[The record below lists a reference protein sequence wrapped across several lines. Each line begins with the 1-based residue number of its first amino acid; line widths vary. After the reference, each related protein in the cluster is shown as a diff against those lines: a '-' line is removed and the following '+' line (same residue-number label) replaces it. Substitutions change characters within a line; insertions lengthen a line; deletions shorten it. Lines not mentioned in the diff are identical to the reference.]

1 MAATPLM
8 QQYYEIK
15 EKNPGCILFFRMGD
29 FFELFEDD
37 AVIASKILGLTLTSR
52 NNGASG
58 ATPLCGFPH
67 HAADR
72 YVPKMVAAGYRI
84 AICEQVE
91 DPKLAKGIVKRDIVE
106 IISAGT
112 AMNEANLEAK
122 EANYLFAYVPAE
134 GTTKAGEGCGKSGE
148 GAVAFA
154 IADVT
159 TGYLAVSRSSVQ
171 AFECEFSRRMPKE
184 IVVPEGAAIPSSVM
198 DLIKGENVLVTEL
211 PAFLFAEDQAK
222 DVLFTHFKVESLDG
236 LGLEGRSFETQVTGA
251 LLQYLIDQ
259 KKSELSHF
267 TALEVLNLDDYMTLD
282 PSTLRNLELVRPLN
296 ADDYSST
303 LCSVLDFTVTAM
315 GGRTLKDWVSHPL
328 ISVSRIKEREEA
340 VAELVQNPV
349 ALDELKESLT
359 SILDMERLMGR
370 VGSGRANARDLAGMG
385 RSLSQAAKVAD
396 VLEGLRAPIFEGMRE
411 ALIRAKGRGEDL
423 LSQFNDDLPLTVR
436 EGGMIR
442 PGANAELDAMNA
454 DIKDRREWIASLEVR
469 ERERLGIPSLK
480 VGYNR
485 VFGYYI
491 EITKAQMAKA
501 TAPIPDDYIRKQT
514 TVNGERY
521 ITPEMKECESIISN
535 AEVNIHGLEYKI
547 FCQIREKV
555 NSWRA
560 ELQEIAN
567 AIAQV
572 DSLYSFARAAR
583 KFNYVCPEVFEG
595 SGLEIRGGFHPV
607 IVAVNPDLDFVPN
620 DVSLSPDG
628 TRIMLITGPNMAG
641 KSTYLRQTGLIVLMA
656 QIGCFVP
663 AESARIG
670 IVDRI
675 FTRVGASDRLSRGL
689 STFMV
694 EMVETANILRNA
706 TAHSLVLLDEIGRGT
721 STFDGLSIAWSI
733 VETLHDE
740 PARAALTLFATH
752 YHELTGLVDSLEHA
766 GNFQV
771 AVQEKGDKLVF
782 LHKILAGACDSSYG
796 IHVAEMAGLPNNVVR
811 RARKILLRLEKQK
824 IDPSDEAQHKKI
836 VAKPQMDLFAPP
848 DENTQLLKDEIRRL
862 KPEEM
867 TPMQALQRL
876 MELKENYGK

>member
-1 MAATPLM
+1 MAVTPLM

-15 EKNPGCILFFRMGD
+15 KENPGCILFFRMGD

-67 HAADR
+67 HAAER

-112 AMNEANLEAK
+112 AMNEENLNAK
-122 EANYLFAYVPAE
+122 EANYLCAYVPA
-134 GTTKAGEGCGKSGE
+134 TSDDGKG
-148 GAVAFA
+148 GNGDVAAFA

-159 TGYLAVSRSSVQ
+159 TGYLATCRSSVQ

-184 IVVPEGAAIPSSVM
+184 IVIPEGTTIPSAIM
-198 DLIKGENVLVTEL
+198 DLIKAENVLVTEL
-211 PAFLFAEDQAK
+211 PAILFAEDQAK
-222 DVLFTHFKVESLDG
+222 DVLFTHFKVEALDG
-236 LGLEGRSFETQVTGA
+236 LGLDGRVFETSVTGA
-251 LLQYLIDQ
+251 LLQYLINQ

-267 TALEVLNLDDYMTLD
+267 TTLEILNLDDYMTLD

-328 ISVSRIKEREEA
+328 IAVDRIREREEA
-340 VAELVQNPV
+340 VGELVQNPV

-385 RSLSQAAKVAD
+385 RSLSQASKVAD
-396 VLEGLRAPIFEGMRE
+396 VLEGLHAPLFEGLRE
-411 ALIRAKGRGEDL
+411 TLNAAKGRGEDL
-423 LSQFNDDLPLTVR
+423 LKYFNDDLPMTVR

-442 PGANAELDAMNA
+442 PGASAELDAMNE
-454 DIKDRREWIASLEVR
+454 DIKERREWIASLEGR

-501 TAPIPDDYIRKQT
+501 TQPIPDEYIRKQT

-521 ITPEMKECESIISN
+521 ITPEMKECESVISN
-535 AEVNIHGLEYKI
+535 AEVNIHALEYKI
-547 FCQIREKV
+547 FCELRERV

-560 ELQEIAN
+560 ELQGIAD
-567 AIAQV
+567 AIARV

-583 KFNYVCPEVFEG
+583 KYNYVCPEVFEG
-595 SGLEIRGGFHPV
+595 TGIEIRGGFHPV
-607 IVAVNPDLDFVPN
+607 IVAVNPDLNFVPN
-620 DVSLSPDG
+620 DVTLSPDG
-628 TRIMLITGPNMAG
+628 TRLMLITGPNMAG

-670 IVDRI
+670 VVDRI

-694 EMVETANILRNA
+694 EMIETANILRNA
-706 TAHSLVLLDEIGRGT
+706 TPHSLVLLDEIGHR
-721 STFDGLSIAWSI
+721 SRYEY
-733 VETLHDE
+733 V
-740 PARAALTLFATH
+740 
-752 YHELTGLVDSLEHA
+752 
-766 GNFQV
+766 
-771 AVQEKGDKLVF
+771 
-782 LHKILAGACDSSYG
+782 
-796 IHVAEMAGLPNNVVR
+796 
-811 RARKILLRLEKQK
+811 
-824 IDPSDEAQHKKI
+824 
-836 VAKPQMDLFAPP
+836 
-848 DENTQLLKDEIRRL
+848 
-862 KPEEM
+862 
-867 TPMQALQRL
+867 
-876 MELKENYGK
+876 

>member
-15 EKNPGCILFFRMGD
+15 KQNPGCILFFRMGD

-112 AMNEANLEAK
+112 AMDESNLNAK
-122 EANYLFAYVPAE
+122 EANYLCAFVPVE
-134 GTTKAGEGCGKSGE
+134 N
-148 GAVAFA
+148 GAVFS

-159 TGYLAVSRSSVQ
+159 TGYLSVCNSSMQ

-184 IVVPEGAAIPSSVM
+184 VVVPEGTKIPSSIM
-198 DLIKGENVLVTEL
+198 DLINAEHVLVTEL
-211 PAFLFAEDQAK
+211 PEFLFACDQAK
-222 DVLFTHFKVESLDG
+222 DVLFSHFKVEALDG
-236 LGLEGRSFETQVTGA
+236 LGLDGREKEACVTGA
-251 LLQYLIDQ
+251 LLHYLMDQ

-267 TALEVLNLDDYMTLD
+267 TTLEILNLDDYMTLD
-282 PSTLRNLELVRPLN
+282 PSTLRNLELTRPLN

-303 LCSVLDFTVTAM
+303 LCYVLDFTVTAM

-328 ISVSRIKEREEA
+328 ISVSKIQERQEA
-340 VAELVQNPV
+340 VGELVQNPV
-349 ALDELKESLT
+349 ALDELKDSLT

-385 RSLSQAAKVAD
+385 RSLSQASKVAD
-396 VLEGLRAPIFEGMRE
+396 VLEGLRSPIFDGMRE
-411 ALIRAKGRGEDL
+411 ALVRAKGRGEEL
-423 LSQFNDDLPLTVR
+423 LSQFNDDLPLTIR

-442 PGANAELDAMNA
+442 EGANAELDTMNA
-454 DIKDRREWIASLEVR
+454 DIKERREWIASLEGR

-535 AEVNIHGLEYKI
+535 AEVNIHALEYKI
-547 FCQIREKV
+547 FCELRERV

-567 AIAQV
+567 AIARV
-572 DSLYSFARAAR
+572 DTLYSFARAAR
-583 KFNYVCPEVFEG
+583 KYNYVCPEVFEG
-595 SGLEIRGGFHPV
+595 SGIEICGGFHPV
-607 IVAVNPDLDFVPN
+607 IVAVNPDLDFIPN
-620 DVSLSPDG
+620 DVSLNPDG
-628 TRIMLITGPNMAG
+628 TRLMLITGPNMAG

-670 IVDRI
+670 VVDRI

-694 EMVETANILRNA
+694 EMIETANILRNA

-721 STFDGLSIAWSI
+721 STFDGLSIAWAI

-740 PARAALTLFATH
+740 PARAAITLFATH
-752 YHELTGLVDSLEHA
+752 YHELTGLVKSLEHA

-771 AVQEKGDKLVF
+771 GVQEKGDKLIF
-782 LHKILAGACDSSYG
+782 LHKILNGACDSSYG

-824 IDPSDEAQHKKI
+824 IDPSDEATNKKI
-836 VAKPQMDLFAPP
+836 KDKPQVDLFAPP
-848 DENTQLLKDEIRRL
+848 DENSQLLRDEIRRL
-862 KPEEM
+862 KPDEM

>member
-1 MAATPLM
+1 MAVTPLM

-15 EKNPGCILFFRMGD
+15 KQNPGCILFFRMGD

-112 AMNEANLEAK
+112 AMDESNLNAK
-122 EANYLFAYVPAE
+122 EANYL
-134 GTTKAGEGCGKSGE
+134 C
-148 GAVAFA
+148 AFIPEKDGVSFS

-159 TGYLAVSRSSVQ
+159 TGYLAACKSSVQ
-171 AFECEFSRRMPKE
+171 AFECEFCRRMPKE
-184 IVVPEGAAIPSSVM
+184 VVVPEGTAIPSGVM
-198 DLIKGENVLVTEL
+198 DLIRSENILVTEL
-211 PAFLFAEDQAK
+211 PAFMFGEDQAK
-222 DVLFTHFKVESLDG
+222 DVLFAHFKVEALDG
-236 LGLEGRSFETQVTGA
+236 LGLDGRVVETQVTGA
-251 LLQYLIDQ
+251 LLQYLMDQ

-267 TALEVLNLDDYMTLD
+267 TTLEILNLDDYMTLD

-296 ADDYSST
+296 ADDISST
-303 LCSVLDFTVTAM
+303 LCYVLDFTVTAM
-315 GGRTLKDWVSHPL
+315 GGRNLKEWVSHPL
-328 ISVSRIKEREEA
+328 ISVERIKEREEA
-340 VAELVQNPV
+340 VEELVNNPV

-385 RSLSQAAKVAD
+385 RSLSQASKVAD
-396 VLEGLRAPIFEGMRE
+396 VLEGLNSPIFEPMRT
-411 ALIRAKGRGEDL
+411 ALIAARGRGEEL

-442 PGANAELDAMNA
+442 AGANAELDAMNE
-454 DIKDRREWIASLEVR
+454 DIKERREWIASLEVR

-501 TAPIPDDYIRKQT
+501 TAPIPDEYIRKQT

-535 AEVNIHGLEYKI
+535 AEVNIHALEYKI
-547 FCQIREKV
+547 FCELRERV

-567 AIAQV
+567 AIAHV
-572 DSLYSFARAAR
+572 DTLYSIARAAR
-583 KFNYVCPEVFEG
+583 KYNYVCPEVFEG
-595 SGLEIRGGFHPV
+595 SGIEIKGGFHPV
-607 IVAVNPDLDFVPN
+607 IVAVNSDLDFIPN
-620 DVSLSPDG
+620 DVNLSPEA
-628 TRIMLITGPNMAG
+628 TRLMLITGPNMAG

-670 IVDRI
+670 VVDRI

-694 EMVETANILRNA
+694 EMIETANILRNA
-706 TAHSLVLLDEIGRGT
+706 TSHSLVLLDEIGRGT
-721 STFDGLSIAWSI
+721 STFDGLSIAWAI

-740 PARAALTLFATH
+740 PARAAITLFATH
-752 YHELTGLVDSLEHA
+752 YHELTGLVESLEHA

-771 AVQEKGDKLVF
+771 GVQEKGDKLIF
-782 LHKILAGACDSSYG
+782 LHKILEGACDSSYG
-796 IHVAEMAGLPNNVVR
+796 IHVAEMAGLPNNVLR

-824 IDPSDEAQHKKI
+824 IDPSDGATHKKLME
-836 VAKPQMDLFAPP
+836 KPQVDLFAPP
-848 DENTQLLKDEIRRL
+848 DESTQLLKEEIRRL

-867 TPMQALQRL
+867 TPIQALQCL
-876 MELKENYGK
+876 MDLKEHYGK

>member
-1 MAATPLM
+1 MAVTPLM

-15 EKNPGCILFFRMGD
+15 KQNPGCILFFRMGD

-112 AMNEANLEAK
+112 AMDESNLNAK

-134 GTTKAGEGCGKSGE
+134 KEA
-148 GAVAFA
+148 AFA
-154 IADVT
+154 VADVT
-159 TGYLAVSRSSVQ
+159 TGYLAVCRSSVQ

-184 IVVPEGAAIPSSVM
+184 IVVPEGAEIPSSIM
-198 DLIKGENVLVTEL
+198 DMVKADNVLVTQIPE
-211 PAFLFAEDQAK
+211 FMFGEEQSR
-222 DVLFTHFKVESLDG
+222 DVLFSHFKVESLVG
-236 LGLEGRSFETQVTGA
+236 LGLDGRECETEVAGA
-251 LLQYLIDQ
+251 LMAYLMDQ

-267 TALEVLNLDDYMTLD
+267 TTLEILNLDDYMTLD
-282 PSTLRNLELVRPLN
+282 PSTLRNLELTRPLN

-303 LCSVLDFTVTAM
+303 LCSVLDHTVTAM

-328 ISVSRIKEREEA
+328 ISVSRIQEREEA

-385 RSLSQAAKVAD
+385 RSLSQASKVAD
-396 VLEGLRAPIFEGMRE
+396 VLEGRRAPIFVGLRE
-411 ALIRAKGRGEDL
+411 TLEHARGRGEEL
-423 LSQFNDDLPLTVR
+423 LAQFNEDLPLTVR

-454 DIKDRREWIASLEVR
+454 DIKEKREWIASLEGR

-501 TAPIPDDYIRKQT
+501 TGPIPEEYIRKQT

-535 AEVNIHGLEYKI
+535 AEVNIHELEYRI
-547 FCQIREKV
+547 FCSLRDRV
-555 NSWRA
+555 DGWRA
-560 ELQEIAN
+560 ELQEIAD
-567 AIAQV
+567 AVAKV
-572 DSLYSFARAAR
+572 DTLYSFARAAR
-583 KFNYVCPEVFEG
+583 KYNYACPEVFEG
-595 SGLEIRGGFHPV
+595 SGIEIRGGFHPV
-607 IVAVNPDLDFVPN
+607 IVAVNPDLDFIPN

-628 TRIMLITGPNMAG
+628 TRLMLITGPNMAG

-656 QIGCFVP
+656 QIGSFVP

-670 IVDRI
+670 VVDRI

-694 EMVETANILRNA
+694 EMIETANILRNA
-706 TAHSLVLLDEIGRGT
+706 TPHSLVLLDEIGRGT
-721 STFDGLSIAWSI
+721 STFDGLSIAWAI

-740 PARAALTLFATH
+740 PARQALTLFATH
-752 YHELTGLVDSLEHA
+752 YHELTGLVESLEHA

-771 AVQEKGDKLVF
+771 TVQEKGDKLVF

-811 RARKILLRLEKQK
+811 RARKILLRLEKEK
-824 IDPSDEAQHKKI
+824 IDPSDGAVKK
-836 VAKPQMDLFAPP
+836 KQKEHPQLDMFAPP

-876 MELKENYGK
+876 MELKEAYGK

>member
-15 EKNPGCILFFRMGD
+15 KQNPGCILFFRMGD
-29 FFELFEDD
+29 FFELFEED
-37 AVIASKILGLTLTSR
+37 AVVASKILGLTLTSR

-112 AMNEANLEAK
+112 AMNEANLNAK
-122 EANYLFAYVPAE
+122 DANYLCAFIPQ
-134 GTTKAGEGCGKSGE
+134 GEN
-148 GAVAFA
+148 VAFA

-159 TGYLAVSRSSVQ
+159 TGFLAVSCSSEA
-171 AFECEFSRRMPKE
+171 AFECEISRRMPKE
-184 IVVPEGAAIPSSVM
+184 LVVPAETAIPAGVM
-198 DLIKGENVLVTEL
+198 DLVKAENILITEL
-211 PAFLFAEDQAK
+211 PGYLFQEEQAQ
-222 DVLFTHFKVESLDG
+222 DVLFSHFKVESLVG
-236 LGLEGRSFETQVTGA
+236 LGLDGRAAEASVTGA
-251 LLQYLIDQ
+251 LLAYLMDQ

-267 TALEVLNLDDYMTLD
+267 TNLEILNLDDYMTLD

-303 LCSVLDFTVTAM
+303 LCYVLDHTITAM

-328 ISVSRIKEREEA
+328 ISVNRIREREEA
-340 VAELVQNPV
+340 VAELVGNPV
-349 ALDELKESLT
+349 ALDELKDSLT

-385 RSLSQAAKVAD
+385 RSLFQAAKVAD
-396 VLEGLRAPIFEGMRE
+396 VLEGLRAPIFENLKE
-411 ALIRAKGRGEDL
+411 TLILAKGRGEDL
-423 LSQFNDDLPLTVR
+423 LKNFNDDLPLTVR

-442 PGANAELDAMNA
+442 DGANAELDAMNA
-454 DIKDRREWIASLEVR
+454 DIKDRRQWIASLETR
-469 ERERLGIPSLK
+469 ERERLGISSLK
-480 VGYNR
+480 VGYNK

-491 EITKAQMAKA
+491 EITRAAMAKA
-501 TAPIPDDYIRKQT
+501 SQPIPEEYIRKQT
-514 TVNGERY
+514 TVNAERY

-535 AEVNIHGLEYKI
+535 AEVNIHALEYKI
-547 FCQIREKV
+547 FCEIREQV
-555 NSWRA
+555 NAARA
-560 ELQEIAN
+560 EFQRIAD

-583 KFNYVCPEVFEG
+583 KYNYVCPEVYEG
-595 SGLEIRGGFHPV
+595 SGIEIRGGFHPV
-607 IVAVNPDLDFVPN
+607 IVAVNPDLEFISN
-620 DVSLSPDG
+620 DVTLSPEA
-628 TRIMLITGPNMAG
+628 TRLMLITGPNMAG

-670 IVDRI
+670 VVDRI

-694 EMVETANILRNA
+694 EMIETANILRNA
-706 TAHSLVLLDEIGRGT
+706 TPKSLVLLDEIGRGT
-721 STFDGLSIAWSI
+721 STFDGLSIAWAI

-740 PARAALTLFATH
+740 PCRAALTLFATH
-752 YHELTGLVDSLEHA
+752 YHELTGLVESLEHA

-771 AVQEKGDKLVF
+771 AVQEKGDKLQF

-796 IHVAEMAGLPNNVVR
+796 IHVAEMAGLPNMVVR

-824 IDPSDEAQHKKI
+824 IDPSDAATHKK
-836 VAKPQMDLFAPP
+836 VVEKPQVDLFAI
-848 DENTQLLKDEIRRL
+848 DESTQLLKEEVRRL

-867 TPMQALQRL
+867 TPMQALQCL
-876 MELKENYGK
+876 MDLKEHYGK

>member
-1 MAATPLM
+1 MAVTPLM

-15 EKNPGCILFFRMGD
+15 KQNPGCILFFRMGD

-112 AMNEANLEAK
+112 AMDESNLNAK
-122 EANYLFAYVPAE
+122 EANYL
-134 GTTKAGEGCGKSGE
+134 C
-148 GAVAFA
+148 AFIPEKDSVSFS

-159 TGYLAVSRSSVQ
+159 TGYLSACKSSVQ
-171 AFECEFSRRMPKE
+171 AFECEFCRRMPKE
-184 IVVPEGAAIPSSVM
+184 VVVPEGTAIPSGVM
-198 DLIKGENVLVTEL
+198 DLIRSENILVTEL
-211 PAFLFAEDQAK
+211 PAFMFGEDQAK
-222 DVLFTHFKVESLDG
+222 DVLFAHFKVEALDG
-236 LGLEGRSFETQVTGA
+236 LGLDGRVVETQVTGA
-251 LLQYLIDQ
+251 LLQYLMDQ

-267 TALEVLNLDDYMTLD
+267 TTLEILNLDDYMTLD

-296 ADDYSST
+296 ADDISST
-303 LCSVLDFTVTAM
+303 LCYVLDFTVTAM
-315 GGRTLKDWVSHPL
+315 GGRNLKDWVSHPL
-328 ISVSRIKEREEA
+328 ISVDRIRERQEA
-340 VAELVQNPV
+340 VDELVNNPV

-385 RSLSQAAKVAD
+385 RSLSQASKVAD
-396 VLEGLRAPIFEGMRE
+396 VLEGLNSPIFEPMRT
-411 ALIRAKGRGEDL
+411 ALIAARGRGEEL

-442 PGANAELDAMNA
+442 AGANAELDAMNE
-454 DIKDRREWIASLEVR
+454 DIKERREWIASLEVR

-501 TAPIPDDYIRKQT
+501 TAPIPDEYIRKQT

-535 AEVNIHGLEYKI
+535 AEVNIHALEYKI
-547 FCQIREKV
+547 FCELRERV

-567 AIAQV
+567 AIAHV
-572 DSLYSFARAAR
+572 DTLYSFARAAR
-583 KFNYVCPEVFEG
+583 KYNYVCPEVFEG
-595 SGLEIRGGFHPV
+595 SGIEIKGGFHPV
-607 IVAVNPDLDFVPN
+607 IVAVNSDLDFIPN
-620 DVSLSPDG
+620 DVNLSPEA
-628 TRIMLITGPNMAG
+628 TRLMLITGPNMAG

-670 IVDRI
+670 VVDRI

-694 EMVETANILRNA
+694 EMIETANILRNA
-706 TAHSLVLLDEIGRGT
+706 TSHSLVLLDEIGRGT
-721 STFDGLSIAWSI
+721 STFDGLSIAWAI

-740 PARAALTLFATH
+740 PARAAITLFATH
-752 YHELTGLVDSLEHA
+752 YHELTGLVESLEHA

-771 AVQEKGDKLVF
+771 AVQEKGDKLLF
-782 LHKILAGACDSSYG
+782 LHKILEGACDSSYG
-796 IHVAEMAGLPNNVVR
+796 IHVAEMAGLPNNVLR

-824 IDPSDEAQHKKI
+824 IDPSDGATHKKLME
-836 VAKPQMDLFAPP
+836 KPQVDLFAPP
-848 DENTQLLKDEIRRL
+848 DESTQLLKEEIRRL

-867 TPMQALQRL
+867 TPIQALQCL
-876 MELKENYGK
+876 MDLKEHYGK

>member
-15 EKNPGCILFFRMGD
+15 KQNPGCILFFRMGD

-112 AMNEANLEAK
+112 AMDETNLNAK
-122 EANYLFAYVPAE
+122 EANYLFAYVPS
-134 GTTKAGEGCGKSGE
+134 GKD
-148 GAVAFA
+148 AAFA
-154 IADVT
+154 VADVT
-159 TGYLAVSRSSVQ
+159 TGYLAACRSSVQ
-171 AFECEFSRRMPKE
+171 SFECEFSRRMPKE
-184 IVVPEGAAIPSSVM
+184 IIVPEGCEIPSSIM
-198 DLIKGENVLVTEL
+198 DLVRSENVLVTEL
-211 PAFLFAEDQAK
+211 PAFLFTVEQAK
-222 DVLFTHFKVESLDG
+222 DVLFSHFKVEALDG
-236 LGLEGRSFETQVTGA
+236 LGLDGRDDETVVTGA
-251 LLQYLIDQ
+251 LLQYLMDQ
-259 KKSELSHF
+259 KKSELTHF
-267 TALEVLNLDDYMTLD
+267 TGLEILNLDDYMTLD

-315 GGRTLKDWVSHPL
+315 GGRMLKDWVSHPL
-328 ISVSRIKEREEA
+328 ISVDRIREREEA
-340 VAELVQNPV
+340 VEELVNNPV
-349 ALDELKESLT
+349 ALDELKDSLT

-385 RSLSQAAKVAD
+385 RSLSQASRVAD
-396 VLEGLRAPIFEGMRE
+396 VLEGLRAPIFESLRE
-411 ALIRAKGRGEDL
+411 TLICAKGRGEDL
-423 LSQFNDDLPLTVR
+423 LNYFNEDLPLTVR

-442 PGANAELDAMNA
+442 PGANAELDAMNE
-454 DIKDRREWIASLEVR
+454 DIKERREWIASLEGR

-485 VFGYYI
+485 VFGYDI

-501 TAPIPDDYIRKQT
+501 TAPIPEEYIRKQT

-521 ITPEMKECESIISN
+521 ITPEMKECESVISN
-535 AEVNIHGLEYKI
+535 AEVNIHALEYKI
-547 FCQIREKV
+547 FCELRERV
-555 NSWRA
+555 NGWRA
-560 ELQEIAN
+560 ELQGIAD
-567 AIAQV
+567 AVARV
-572 DSLYSFARAAR
+572 DTFYSFARAAR
-583 KFNYVCPEVFEG
+583 KYNYVRPEVFEG
-595 SGLEIRGGFHPV
+595 TGIDIRGGFHPV
-607 IVAVNPDLDFVPN
+607 IVAVNSDLDFVPN

-628 TRIMLITGPNMAG
+628 TRLMLITGPNMAG

-670 IVDRI
+670 VVDRI

-694 EMVETANILRNA
+694 EMIETANILRNA
-706 TAHSLVLLDEIGRGT
+706 TSHSLVLHDEIGRGT
-721 STFDGLSIAWSI
+721 STFDGLSIAWAL

-740 PARAALTLFATH
+740 PARAAITLFATH
-752 YHELTGLVDSLEHA
+752 YHELTGLVESLEHA

-771 AVQEKGDKLVF
+771 GVQEKGDKLIF
-782 LHKILAGACDSSYG
+782 LHKILEGACDSSYG
-796 IHVAEMAGLPNNVVR
+796 IHVAEMAGLPNNVLR

-824 IDPSDEAQHKKI
+824 IDPSDGATHKKLME
-836 VAKPQMDLFAPP
+836 KPQVDLFAPP
-848 DENTQLLKDEIRRL
+848 DESTQLLKEEIRRL

-867 TPMQALQRL
+867 TPIQALQCL
-876 MELKENYGK
+876 MDLKEHYGK

>member
-1 MAATPLM
+1 MAVTPLM

-15 EKNPGCILFFRMGD
+15 KQNPGCILFFRMGD

-37 AVIASKILGLTLTSR
+37 AVVASKILGLTLTSR
-52 NNGASG
+52 NNGAAG

-72 YVPKMVAAGYRI
+72 YVPKMVSAGYRI

-112 AMNEANLEAK
+112 AMDESNLNAK
-122 EANYLFAYVPAE
+122 EANYLCAFIPE
-134 GTTKAGEGCGKSGE
+134 KDG
-148 GAVAFA
+148 VAFS

-159 TGYLAVSRSSVQ
+159 TGYLAACRSSLQ
-171 AFECEFSRRMPKE
+171 AFECEFCRRMPKE
-184 IVVPEGAAIPSSVM
+184 VVVPEGTAIPSGVM
-198 DLIKGENVLVTEL
+198 DLIKSENILVTEL
-211 PAFLFAEDQAK
+211 PAFMFGEEQAK
-222 DVLFTHFKVESLDG
+222 DVLFSHFKVEALDG
-236 LGLEGRSFETQVTGA
+236 LGLDGRIVETQVTGA
-251 LLQYLIDQ
+251 MLQYLMDQ

-267 TALEVLNLDDYMTLD
+267 TNLEILNLDDYMTLD

-296 ADDYSST
+296 ADDISST
-303 LCSVLDFTVTAM
+303 LCYVLDFTVTAM

-328 ISVSRIKEREEA
+328 VSVDRIRERQEA
-340 VAELVQNPV
+340 VSELVQNPV

-385 RSLSQAAKVAD
+385 RSLSQASKVAD
-396 VLEGLRAPIFEGMRE
+396 VLEGLRSPIFEPMRT
-411 ALIRAKGRGEDL
+411 ALIAARGRGEEL

-442 PGANAELDAMNA
+442 EGANAELDAMNA
-454 DIKDRREWIASLEVR
+454 DIKDRRQWIASLEVR

-501 TAPIPDDYIRKQT
+501 TQPIPDEYIRKQT

-535 AEVNIHGLEYKI
+535 AEVNIHALEYKI
-547 FCQIREKV
+547 FCGLRERV

-567 AIAQV
+567 AIAHV
-572 DSLYSFARAAR
+572 DTLYSFARAAR
-583 KFNYVCPEVFEG
+583 KYNYVCPEVFEG
-595 SGLEIRGGFHPV
+595 SGIDIRGGFHPV
-607 IVAVNPDLDFVPN
+607 IVAVNPDLDFIPN
-620 DVSLSPDG
+620 DTMLCPESVRL
-628 TRIMLITGPNMAG
+628 MLITGPNMAG

-670 IVDRI
+670 VVDRI

-694 EMVETANILRNA
+694 EMIETANILRNA
-706 TAHSLVLLDEIGRGT
+706 TSHSLVLLDEIGRGT
-721 STFDGLSIAWSI
+721 STFDGLSIAWAI

-766 GNFQV
+766 GNYQV
-771 AVQEKGDKLVF
+771 AVQEKGDKLMF
-782 LHKILAGACDSSYG
+782 LHKILEGACDSSYG
-796 IHVAEMAGLPNNVVR
+796 IHVAEMAGLPNNVLR
-811 RARKILLRLEKQK
+811 RARKILLRLEKHK
-824 IDPSDEAQHKKI
+824 IDPSDGATHKKLME
-836 VAKPQMDLFAPP
+836 KPQVDLFAPP
-848 DENTQLLKDEIRRL
+848 DESTQLLKEEIRRL
-862 KPEEM
+862 KPDEM
-867 TPMQALQRL
+867 TPLQALQCL

>member
-1 MAATPLM
+1 MAVTPLM

-15 EKNPGCILFFRMGD
+15 KQNPGCILFFRMGD

-37 AVIASKILGLTLTSR
+37 AVVASKILGLTLTSR
-52 NNGASG
+52 NNGAAG

-72 YVPKMVAAGYRI
+72 YVPKMVSAGYRI

-91 DPKLAKGIVKRDIVE
+91 DPKFAKGIVKRDIVE

-112 AMNEANLEAK
+112 AMDESNLNAK
-122 EANYLFAYVPAE
+122 EANYLCAFIPE
-134 GTTKAGEGCGKSGE
+134 KDG
-148 GAVAFA
+148 VAFS

-159 TGYLAVSRSSVQ
+159 TGYLAACRSSLQ
-171 AFECEFSRRMPKE
+171 AFECEFCRRMPKE
-184 IVVPEGAAIPSSVM
+184 VVVPEGTAIPSGVM
-198 DLIKGENVLVTEL
+198 DLIKSENILVTEL
-211 PAFLFAEDQAK
+211 PAFMFGEEQAK
-222 DVLFTHFKVESLDG
+222 DVLFSHFKVEALDG
-236 LGLEGRSFETQVTGA
+236 LGLDGRIVETQVTGA
-251 LLQYLIDQ
+251 MLQYLMDQ

-267 TALEVLNLDDYMTLD
+267 TNLEILNLDDYMTLD

-296 ADDYSST
+296 ADDISST
-303 LCSVLDFTVTAM
+303 LCYVLDFTVTAM

-328 ISVSRIKEREEA
+328 VSVDRIRERQEA
-340 VAELVQNPV
+340 VSELVQNPV

-385 RSLSQAAKVAD
+385 RSLSQASKVAD
-396 VLEGLRAPIFEGMRE
+396 VLEGLRSPIFEPMRT
-411 ALIRAKGRGEDL
+411 ALIAARGRGEEL

-442 PGANAELDAMNA
+442 EGANAELDAMNA
-454 DIKDRREWIASLEVR
+454 DIKDRRQWIASLEVR

-501 TAPIPDDYIRKQT
+501 TQPIPDEYIRKQT

-535 AEVNIHGLEYKI
+535 AEVNIHALEYKI
-547 FCQIREKV
+547 FCGLRERV

-567 AIAQV
+567 AIAHV
-572 DSLYSFARAAR
+572 DTLYSFARAAR
-583 KFNYVCPEVFEG
+583 KYNYVCPEVFEG
-595 SGLEIRGGFHPV
+595 SGIDIRGGFHPV
-607 IVAVNPDLDFVPN
+607 IVAVNPDLDFIPN
-620 DVSLSPDG
+620 DTKLCPESVRL
-628 TRIMLITGPNMAG
+628 MLITGPNMAG

-670 IVDRI
+670 VVDRI

-694 EMVETANILRNA
+694 EMIETANILRNA
-706 TAHSLVLLDEIGRGT
+706 TSHSLVLLDEIGRGT
-721 STFDGLSIAWSI
+721 STFDGLSIAWAI

-766 GNFQV
+766 GNYQV
-771 AVQEKGDKLVF
+771 AVQEKGDKLMF
-782 LHKILAGACDSSYG
+782 LHKILEGACDSSYG
-796 IHVAEMAGLPNNVVR
+796 IHVAEMAGLPNNVLR
-811 RARKILLRLEKQK
+811 RARKILLRLEKHK
-824 IDPSDEAQHKKI
+824 IDPSDGATHKKLME
-836 VAKPQMDLFAPP
+836 KPQVDLFAPP
-848 DENTQLLKDEIRRL
+848 DESTQLLKEEIRRL
-862 KPEEM
+862 KPDEM
-867 TPMQALQRL
+867 TPLQALQCL

>member
-1 MAATPLM
+1 MAVTPLM

-15 EKNPGCILFFRMGD
+15 KQNPGCILFFRMGD

-112 AMNEANLEAK
+112 AMDESNLNAK

-134 GTTKAGEGCGKSGE
+134 KEA
-148 GAVAFA
+148 AFA
-154 IADVT
+154 VADVT
-159 TGYLAVSRSSVQ
+159 TGYLAVCRSSVQ

-184 IVVPEGAAIPSSVM
+184 IVVPEGVEIPSSIM
-198 DLIKGENVLVTEL
+198 DMVKADNVLVTQIPE
-211 PAFLFAEDQAK
+211 FMFGEEQSR
-222 DVLFTHFKVESLDG
+222 DVLFSHFKVESLVG
-236 LGLEGRSFETQVTGA
+236 LGLDGRDAETKVAGA
-251 LLQYLIDQ
+251 LMAYLMDQ

-267 TALEVLNLDDYMTLD
+267 TGLEILNLDDYMTLD
-282 PSTLRNLELVRPLN
+282 PSTLRNLELTRPLN

-303 LCSVLDFTVTAM
+303 LCSVLDHTVTAM

-328 ISVSRIKEREEA
+328 ISVDRIREREEA

-385 RSLSQAAKVAD
+385 RSLSQASKVAD
-396 VLEGLRAPIFEGMRE
+396 VLEGLRSSIFEGLRNTLE
-411 ALIRAKGRGEDL
+411 NARGRGEEL
-423 LSQFNDDLPLTVR
+423 LAQFNEDLPLTVR

-454 DIKDRREWIASLEVR
+454 DIKEKREWIASLEGR

-501 TAPIPDDYIRKQT
+501 TGPIPEEYIRKQT

-535 AEVNIHGLEYKI
+535 AEVNIHDLEYRI
-547 FCQIREKV
+547 FCSLRDRV
-555 NSWRA
+555 NGWRG
-560 ELQEIAN
+560 ELQEIAD
-567 AIAQV
+567 AIAKV
-572 DSLYSFARAAR
+572 DTLYSFARAAR
-583 KFNYVCPEVFEG
+583 KYNYACPEVFEG
-595 SGLEIRGGFHPV
+595 SGIEIRGGFHPV
-607 IVAVNPDLDFVPN
+607 IVAVNPDLDFIPN

-628 TRIMLITGPNMAG
+628 TRLMLITGPNMAG

-670 IVDRI
+670 VVDRI

-694 EMVETANILRNA
+694 EMIETANILRNA
-706 TAHSLVLLDEIGRGT
+706 TPHSLVLLDEIGRGT
-721 STFDGLSIAWSI
+721 STFDGLSIAWAI

-740 PARAALTLFATH
+740 PARQALTLFATH
-752 YHELTGLVDSLEHA
+752 YHELTGLVESLEHA

-811 RARKILLRLEKQK
+811 RARKILLRLEKEK
-824 IDPSDEAQHKKI
+824 IDPSDGAVKK
-836 VAKPQMDLFAPP
+836 KQKDHPQIDMFAPP

>member
-1 MAATPLM
+1 MAVTPLM

-15 EKNPGCILFFRMGD
+15 KQNPGCILFFRMGD

-37 AVIASKILGLTLTSR
+37 AVVASKILGLTLTSR
-52 NNGASG
+52 NNGAAG

-72 YVPKMVAAGYRI
+72 YVPKMVSAGYRI

-112 AMNEANLEAK
+112 AMDESNLNAK
-122 EANYLFAYVPAE
+122 EANYLCAFIPE
-134 GTTKAGEGCGKSGE
+134 KDG
-148 GAVAFA
+148 VAFS

-159 TGYLAVSRSSVQ
+159 TGYLAACRSSLQ
-171 AFECEFSRRMPKE
+171 AFECEFCRRMPKE
-184 IVVPEGAAIPSSVM
+184 VVVPEGTAIPSGVM
-198 DLIKGENVLVTEL
+198 DLIKSENILVTEL
-211 PAFLFAEDQAK
+211 PAFMFGEEQAK
-222 DVLFTHFKVESLDG
+222 DVLFSHFKVEALDG
-236 LGLEGRSFETQVTGA
+236 LGLDGRIVETQVTGA
-251 LLQYLIDQ
+251 MLQYLMDQ

-267 TALEVLNLDDYMTLD
+267 TNLEILNLDDSMTLD

-296 ADDYSST
+296 ADDISST
-303 LCSVLDFTVTAM
+303 LCYVLDFTVTAM

-328 ISVSRIKEREEA
+328 VSVDRIRERQEA
-340 VAELVQNPV
+340 VSELVQNPV

-385 RSLSQAAKVAD
+385 RSLSQASKVAD
-396 VLEGLRAPIFEGMRE
+396 VLEGLRSPIFDGLRE
-411 ALIRAKGRGEDL
+411 ALLRARGRGEEL
-423 LSQFNDDLPLTVR
+423 LSQFNDDLPLTIR

-442 PGANAELDAMNA
+442 EGANAELDAMNA
-454 DIKDRREWIASLEVR
+454 DIKDRRQWIASLEVR

-501 TAPIPDDYIRKQT
+501 TQPIPDEYIRKQT

-535 AEVNIHGLEYKI
+535 AEVNIHALEYKI
-547 FCQIREKV
+547 FCGLRERV

-567 AIAQV
+567 AIAHV
-572 DSLYSFARAAR
+572 DTLYSFARAAR
-583 KFNYVCPEVFEG
+583 KYNYVCPEVFEG
-595 SGLEIRGGFHPV
+595 SGIDIRGGFHPV
-607 IVAVNPDLDFVPN
+607 IVAVNPDLDFIPN
-620 DVSLSPDG
+620 DTKLCLESVRL
-628 TRIMLITGPNMAG
+628 MLITGPNMAG

-670 IVDRI
+670 VVDRI

-694 EMVETANILRNA
+694 EMIETANILRNA
-706 TAHSLVLLDEIGRGT
+706 TSHSLVLLDEIGRGT
-721 STFDGLSIAWSI
+721 STFDGLSIAWAI

-766 GNFQV
+766 GNYQV
-771 AVQEKGDKLVF
+771 AVQEKGDKLMF
-782 LHKILAGACDSSYG
+782 LHKILKGACDSSYG
-796 IHVAEMAGLPNNVVR
+796 IHVAEMAGLPNNVLR
-811 RARKILLRLEKQK
+811 RARKILLRLEKHK
-824 IDPSDEAQHKKI
+824 IDPSDGATHKKLME
-836 VAKPQMDLFAPP
+836 KPQVDLFAPP
-848 DENTQLLKDEIRRL
+848 DESTQLLKEEIRRL

-867 TPMQALQRL
+867 TPLQALQCL

>member
-1 MAATPLM
+1 MAVTPLM

-15 EKNPGCILFFRMGD
+15 KQNPGCILFFRMGD

-37 AVIASKILGLTLTSR
+37 AVVASKILGLTLTSR
-52 NNGASG
+52 NNGAAG

-72 YVPKMVAAGYRI
+72 YVPKMVSAGYRI

-112 AMNEANLEAK
+112 AMDESNLNAK
-122 EANYLFAYVPAE
+122 EANYLCAFIPE
-134 GTTKAGEGCGKSGE
+134 KDG
-148 GAVAFA
+148 VAFS

-159 TGYLAVSRSSVQ
+159 TGYLAACRSSLQ
-171 AFECEFSRRMPKE
+171 AFECEFCRRMPKE
-184 IVVPEGAAIPSSVM
+184 VVVPEGTAIPSGVM
-198 DLIKGENVLVTEL
+198 DLIKSENILVTEL
-211 PAFLFAEDQAK
+211 PAFMFGEEQAK
-222 DVLFTHFKVESLDG
+222 DVLFSHFKVEALDG
-236 LGLEGRSFETQVTGA
+236 LGLDGRIVETQVTGA
-251 LLQYLIDQ
+251 MLQYLMDQ

-267 TALEVLNLDDYMTLD
+267 TNLEILNLDDYMTLD

-296 ADDYSST
+296 ADDISST
-303 LCSVLDFTVTAM
+303 LCYVLDFTVTAM

-328 ISVSRIKEREEA
+328 VSVDRIRERQEA
-340 VAELVQNPV
+340 VSELVQNPV

-385 RSLSQAAKVAD
+385 RSLSQASKVAD
-396 VLEGLRAPIFEGMRE
+396 VLEGLRSPIFDGLRE
-411 ALIRAKGRGEDL
+411 ALLRARGRGEEL
-423 LSQFNDDLPLTVR
+423 LSQFNDDLPLTIR

-442 PGANAELDAMNA
+442 EGANAELDAMNA
-454 DIKDRREWIASLEVR
+454 DIKDRRQWIASLEVR

-501 TAPIPDDYIRKQT
+501 TQPIPDEYIRKQT

-535 AEVNIHGLEYKI
+535 AEVNIHALEYKI
-547 FCQIREKV
+547 FCGLRERV

-567 AIAQV
+567 AIAHV
-572 DSLYSFARAAR
+572 DTLYSFARAAR
-583 KFNYVCPEVFEG
+583 KYNYVCPEVFEG
-595 SGLEIRGGFHPV
+595 SGIDIRGGFHPV
-607 IVAVNPDLDFVPN
+607 IVAVNPDLDFIPN
-620 DVSLSPDG
+620 DTMLCPESVRL
-628 TRIMLITGPNMAG
+628 MLITGPNMAG

-670 IVDRI
+670 VVDRI

-694 EMVETANILRNA
+694 EMIETANILRNA
-706 TAHSLVLLDEIGRGT
+706 TSHSLVLLDEIGRGT
-721 STFDGLSIAWSI
+721 STFDGLSIAWAI

-766 GNFQV
+766 GNYQV
-771 AVQEKGDKLVF
+771 AVQEKGDKLMF
-782 LHKILAGACDSSYG
+782 LHKILEGACDSSYG
-796 IHVAEMAGLPNNVVR
+796 IHVAEMAGLPNNVLR
-811 RARKILLRLEKQK
+811 RARKILLRLEKHK
-824 IDPSDEAQHKKI
+824 IDPSDGATHKKLME
-836 VAKPQMDLFAPP
+836 KPQVDLFAPP
-848 DENTQLLKDEIRRL
+848 DESTQLLKEEIRRL

-867 TPMQALQRL
+867 TPLQALQCL

>member
-1 MAATPLM
+1 M
-8 QQYYEIK
+8 QQYYDIK
-15 EKNPGCILFFRMGD
+15 AQNPGCILFFRMGD
-29 FFELFEDD
+29 FFELFEED
-37 AVIASKILGLTLTSR
+37 AVIASQILGITLTSR

-67 HAADR
+67 HAAER
-72 YVPKMVAAGYRI
+72 YVPKMVAAGYRV

-112 AMNEANLEAK
+112 AMNEANLDAK
-122 EANYLFAYVPAE
+122 EANYLCAYIPGTAE
-134 GTTKAGEGCGKSGE
+134 IDGRNAGTNSAAGRDAADA
-148 GAVAFA
+148 AVFSF
-154 IADVT
+154 ADVT
-159 TGYLAVSRSSVQ
+159 TGYLATCKSSIQ
-171 AFECEFSRRMPKE
+171 AFECEFCRRMPKE
-184 IVVPEGAAIPSSVM
+184 ILVPEGTKIPAGVM
-198 DLIKGENVLVTEL
+198 DLVKSENILVTEL
-211 PAFLFAEDQAK
+211 PAFQFGEEAARDTLFS
-222 DVLFTHFKVESLDG
+222 HFKVEALDG
-236 LGLEGRSFETQVTGA
+236 LGLDGRPEETSVTGA
-251 LLQYLIDQ
+251 MLQYLMYQ

-267 TALEVLNLDDYMTLD
+267 TALEILNLDDYMTLD

-296 ADDYSST
+296 ADDISST
-303 LCSVLDFTVTAM
+303 LCYVLDFTVTAM
-315 GGRTLKDWVSHPL
+315 GGRNLKEWVSHPL
-328 ISVSRIKEREEA
+328 ISVERIKEREEA
-340 VAELVQNPV
+340 VEELVNNPV

-385 RSLSQAAKVAD
+385 RSLSQASKVAD
-396 VLEGLRAPIFEGMRE
+396 VLEGLNSPIFEPMRT
-411 ALIRAKGRGEDL
+411 ALIAARGRGEEL

-442 PGANAELDAMNA
+442 AGANAELDAMNE
-454 DIKDRREWIASLEVR
+454 DIKERREWIASLEVR

-501 TAPIPDDYIRKQT
+501 TSPIPDEYIRKQT

-535 AEVNIHGLEYKI
+535 AEVNIHALEYKI
-547 FCQIREKV
+547 FCELRERV

-567 AIAQV
+567 AIAHV
-572 DSLYSFARAAR
+572 DTLYSFARAAR
-583 KFNYVCPEVFEG
+583 KYNYVCPEVFEG
-595 SGLEIRGGFHPV
+595 SGIEIKGGFHPV
-607 IVAVNPDLDFVPN
+607 IVAVNSDLDFIPN
-620 DVSLSPDG
+620 DVNLSPEA
-628 TRIMLITGPNMAG
+628 TRLMLITGPNMAG

-670 IVDRI
+670 VVDRI

-694 EMVETANILRNA
+694 EMIETANILRNA
-706 TAHSLVLLDEIGRGT
+706 TSHSLVLLDEIGRGT
-721 STFDGLSIAWSI
+721 STFDGLSIAWAI

-740 PARAALTLFATH
+740 PARAAITLFATH
-752 YHELTGLVDSLEHA
+752 YHELTGLVESLEHA

-771 AVQEKGDKLVF
+771 GVQEKGDKLIF
-782 LHKILAGACDSSYG
+782 LHKILEGACDSSYG
-796 IHVAEMAGLPNNVVR
+796 IHVAEMAGLPNNVLR

-824 IDPSDEAQHKKI
+824 IDPSDGATHKKLME
-836 VAKPQMDLFAPP
+836 KPQVDLFAPP
-848 DENTQLLKDEIRRL
+848 DESTQLLKDEIRRL

-867 TPMQALQRL
+867 TPMQALQCL
-876 MELKENYGK
+876 MDLKEHYGK

>member
-1 MAATPLM
+1 MAVTPLM
-8 QQYYEIK
+8 QQYYDIK
-15 EKNPGCILFFRMGD
+15 KENPGCILFFRMGD

-52 NNGASG
+52 NNGAAG

-67 HAADR
+67 HAAER

-122 EANYLFAYVPAE
+122 EANYLCAYIPAISE
-134 GTTKAGEGCGKSGE
+134 DGKG
-148 GAVAFA
+148 GKGDVAAFA

-159 TGYLAVSRSSVQ
+159 TGYLAACRSSVQ
-171 AFECEFSRRMPKE
+171 SFECEFSRRMPKE
-184 IVVPEGAAIPSSVM
+184 IVVPEGTTIPNVIM
-198 DLIKGENVLVTEL
+198 DLIKAENVLVTEL
-211 PAFLFAEDQAK
+211 PAILFAEDQAK
-222 DVLFTHFKVESLDG
+222 DVLFHHFKVEALDG
-236 LGLEGRSFETQVTGA
+236 LGLEGRAFETSVTGA
-251 LLQYLIDQ
+251 LLQYLINQ

-267 TALEVLNLDDYMTLD
+267 TTLEILNLDDYMTLD

-328 ISVSRIKEREEA
+328 IAVDRIRERQEA
-340 VAELVQNPV
+340 VGELVQNPV

-385 RSLSQAAKVAD
+385 RSLSQASKVAD
-396 VLEGLRAPIFEGMRE
+396 VLDGLHAPLFEGLREK
-411 ALIRAKGRGEDL
+411 LNSAKGRGEDL
-423 LSQFNDDLPLTVR
+423 LKYFNDDLPMTVR

-442 PGANAELDAMNA
+442 PGASAELDAMNE
-454 DIKDRREWIASLEVR
+454 DIKERREWIASLEGR
-469 ERERLGIPSLK
+469 ERERLGIPTLK

-501 TAPIPDDYIRKQT
+501 TQPIPDEYIRKQT

-521 ITPEMKECESIISN
+521 ITPEMKECESVISN
-535 AEVNIHGLEYKI
+535 AEANIHDLEYRI
-547 FCQIREKV
+547 FCEIRERV

-560 ELQEIAN
+560 ELQSIAD
-567 AIAQV
+567 AVARV
-572 DSLYSFARAAR
+572 DSLYSFALAAR

-595 SGLEIRGGFHPV
+595 TGIEIRGGFHPV
-607 IVAVNPDLDFVPN
+607 IVAVNPDLNFIPN
-620 DVSLSPDG
+620 DVTLSPDG
-628 TRIMLITGPNMAG
+628 TRLMLITGPNMAG

-670 IVDRI
+670 VVDRI

-694 EMVETANILRNA
+694 EMIETANILRNA
-706 TAHSLVLLDEIGRGT
+706 TPHSLVLLDEIGRGT
-721 STFDGLSIAWSI
+721 STFDGLSIAWAI
-733 VETLHDE
+733 VETLHGE
-740 PARAALTLFATH
+740 PARMALTLFATH

-771 AVQEKGDKLVF
+771 GVQEKGDKLIF
-782 LHKILAGACDSSYG
+782 LHKIFEGACDSSYG
-796 IHVAEMAGLPNNVVR
+796 IHVAEMAGLPANVVR

-824 IDPSDEAQHKKI
+824 IDPSDEAQNKKI
-836 VAKPQMDLFAPP
+836 KAQPQMDLFAPP
-848 DENTQLLKDEIRRL
+848 DENTLLLKDEIRRL

-876 MELKENYGK
+876 MDLKENYGK